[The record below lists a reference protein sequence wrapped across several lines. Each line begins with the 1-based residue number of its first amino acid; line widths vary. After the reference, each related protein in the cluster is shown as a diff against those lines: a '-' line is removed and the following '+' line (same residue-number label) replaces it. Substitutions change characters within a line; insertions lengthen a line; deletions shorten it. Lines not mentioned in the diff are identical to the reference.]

1 MCVCMCVRRKICSHV
16 ILISFGFVTAPLRVM
31 FCISFC
37 FESFKAVLSFV
48 LMHIQPHIHMRV
60 CVCVCMYVPSP
71 PPPA

>member
-1 MCVCMCVRRKICSHV
+1 MRVCVCVRRKICTHV

-48 LMHIQPHIHMRV
+48 LMHIHIRL
-60 CVCVCMYVPSP
+60 CVFVCMYHRHHHQLSE
-71 PPPA
+71 